1 MDATKHA
8 VRIIRRGGGGGEGE
22 DKIEEKKGSRLWL
35 FGDEKSSKLE
45 LTLSESVDFD

>member
-1 MDATKHA
+1 MK
-8 VRIIRRGGGGGEGE
+8 RRGGWGRGGG
-22 DKIEEKKGSRLWL
+22 KIEEKKGSRLWL